1 MCMWIH
7 SLEKTNMQ
15 NEIYFGR
22 DLISEQDLRHYGMPK
37 RSGRYPWG
45 SGDDPY
51 HHGADGPGG
60 KKSSKSDGPKES
72 YFKRRAAK
80 KAAVAKA
87 KQERIDREA
96 KEERE
101 RQKQE
106 ALKTGD
112 PKKLAPFIRDL
123 SDAELRQASDRLRLE
138 NEFANRLSEASKYQ
152 KTAADKIQAKLN
164 KLNSYTSTGID
175 TWNNYAKIANVFR
188 DAEDQLP
195 IIGEKKKKNKDKGDS
210 NNSGDQNNSNKGS
223 KPAKSEKPEK
233 PENPTKP
240 TESTKSEPQSKP
252 ETSSK
257 KSEEELVNQWR
268 EEANKIVEEAGREK
282 AAEDR
287 SDFRREMAEEFS
299 NHLKEEAKQ
308 KEIDEWVD
316 NVRNKVRKEFRRN
329 QAEEFS
335 NSLKEQEQAEREEKE
350 RELQEKWRREAEDIE
365 LNARRNRDDYEEYDE
380 PTIDLTDY
388 YPDYEIDYST
398 DTPNLTNTQ
407 WRNLVSANG
416 KRLKK
421 KR

>member
-1 MCMWIH
+1 MCMWTP

-22 DLISEQDLRHYGMPK
+22 DLISDEVLQHYGMPR

-45 SGDDPY
+45 SGEDPY

-87 KQERIDREA
+87 KQEKAEREA
-96 KEERE
+96 KEERD
-101 RQKQE
+101 RLKQE
-106 ALKTGD
+106 ALKSGD

-195 IIGEKKKKNKDKGDS
+195 IIGEKKKKNKDKDNS
-210 NNSGDQNNSNKGS
+210 DNSGNQS
-223 KPAKSEKPEK
+223 KPSKPDKPQSEGKPESSSK
-233 PENPTKP
+233 SSTTN
-240 TESTKSEPQSKP
+240 ESTKPDTQSKS

-257 KSEEELVNQWR
+257 KSEEDLVNQWR
-268 EEANKIVEEAGREK
+268 EEANKIVEEARRER
-282 AAEDR
+282 AAVDR

-316 NVRNKVRKEFRRN
+316 NVRNEVRKEFRRN

-335 NSLKEQEQAEREEKE
+335 NRLKEQEQAEREEKE

-365 LNARRNRDDYEEYDE
+365 LNARRKRDDYEEYNE

-407 WRNLVSANG
+407 WKNLVSANG